1 MCSKPPPR
9 VTVQG
14 ARLEDT
20 GGLPVLTRRLRPLTR
35 RGSPGRGSYVEGSAS
50 CPAAP
55 LLHGGQVMSQCCSP
69 EEHHAGQPARPQ
81 SSARRRAMMQLWVP
95 QKAPRSHGHWEGGSG
110 GRRRAAFCRE
120 RFGKQQPGT
129 GRDGAPNAAGPKG
142 MGSIDN
148 VLVTS
153 LKREYWWCCLAVF
166 PF

>member
-1 MCSKPPPR
+1 MQQATAPSHSPGGPSGGHR
-9 VTVQG
+9 RS
-14 ARLEDT
+14 ARLDQAAPT
-20 GGLPVLTRRLRPLTR
+20 PHAAGVPWAWFLCGGRR
-35 RGSPGRGSYVEGSAS
+35 AS

-55 LLHGGQVMSQCCSP
+55 LLHGGQVMSQCGSP

-120 RFGKQQPGT
+120 RFGKQRPGT